1 MIDQS
6 QIKSLNEIIKLSK
19 SSLLVFPETK
29 NLDLIAAAY
38 SFYYFLEGIL
48 AEEQKG
54 QLRLLCPNLNRNSL
68 GELKNL
74 LTITDLQNE
83 MGKENLLISFPY
95 DEMKV
100 DQVDSYLGD
109 EGQRLFI
116 RVKSK
121 KGASPVSEKD
131 VQFSYSGANADLLIL
146 LGVNDLENLDN
157 LYYGY
162 EDLYSAINNQ
172 VVTINNFLPDF
183 GSLNLDISGR
193 TSYSEAV
200 FYLLKGLA
208 EQLEL
213 DFVDLLAKTEIP
225 TILLFGMEYKTRAL
239 ASKQATAETFLAV
252 GELLQMGA
260 RRVFVVEE
268 KQSVAEVKNK
278 NESVS
283 KKKSVQTKTKKI
295 EIKK

>member
-1 MIDQS
+1 
-6 QIKSLNEIIKLSK
+6 
-19 SSLLVFPETK
+19 
-29 NLDLIAAAY
+29 
-38 SFYYFLEGIL
+38 
-48 AEEQKG
+48 
-54 QLRLLCPNLNRNSL
+54 
-68 GELKNL
+68 
-74 LTITDLQNE
+74 
-83 MGKENLLISFPY
+83 
-95 DEMKV
+95 
-100 DQVDSYLGD
+100 
-109 EGQRLFI
+109 
-116 RVKSK
+116 
-121 KGASPVSEKD
+121 
-131 VQFSYSGANADLLIL
+131 

-200 FYLLKGLA
+200 FYLLKALA
-208 EQLEL
+208 ERLEL

-268 KQSVAEVKNK
+268 KKSGAEVKNK

-283 KKKSVQTKTKKI
+283 KKNSVQTKTKKI